1 MTVLPHILLVVG
13 VSTLLALWCGWGL
26 ARLTLPSSL
35 KPWNGLLAL
44 LLGYALVLVVGY
56 WGVRDWVGI
65 PLVLMVLI
73 PATGL
78 LNALAWVRTGPP
90 RLPKRPLVHAPL
102 AALLAV
108 TLLVGAAPLISYDH
122 PAIIGD
128 GWDVENYLPVA
139 HYLER
144 GPVSAIP
151 SAPPNPLRDYNA
163 DPPKNGLTLGFS
175 IWQGSVDT
183 LIGQEAITTFAPLLA
198 WLRMLG
204 VIAVYV
210 LFRSM
215 LGLKRWFALL
225 GAGFVS
231 AGGLLLW
238 VEYTNFG
245 MQLAAWP
252 LIPLG
257 LVVGISSTEE
267 LARRGLR
274 SWPVII
280 GAALAIAAIPVAYY
294 PALTLFAPLA
304 IGLGMATLFRSEH
317 RARIFVAAAVLAAVT
332 LIMSIPAVIDYFQ
345 GFSYRYGQQLTTLG
359 LFRYVPLTDFAGL
372 THFSLRSEPPVPLL
386 SLIAFAV
393 MCALMGAGLIWGR
406 KRVAWAG
413 FALGGIAYML
423 WLWSQQYPYAWMK
436 GGAYAAFPFLGLAA
450 MGAQGVAIGRRTMDD
465 GRKIEDDDSEGGR
478 QTTDDRRRSIV
489 EGQASRITHHALR
502 WGSVAVALSL
512 LLLMGITQAQTV
524 AEHWRE
530 PGLYAK
536 EMPAILDLRA
546 KIPAGSRVTLTSD
559 PRINGVTT
567 GLAAYMLDQASILG
581 SASTG
586 YVPSWSNGEP
596 GEVGDYALLLSGEDP
611 DVYGFSGQ
619 GRLWQGGSFTLY
631 KRDSVTLAHRSLD
644 RTMQPGDTLDFSFED
659 KYLNNERSRVWL
671 AVAALEPG
679 KLDFNGR
686 TIDISAGGSL
696 ISNSPFDEPGKIMLV
711 NSGTTPV
718 IVRWARLKLERE
730 QGDLSMDAQVWSAL
744 AQARAQVNGNTV
756 TTTVDTLLPK
766 IGPVTLALDIWDS
779 KRNAHYGWYG
789 VEQPR
794 TESRRTFTLTLD
806 LPSGIMTGIDE
817 AGVPIAIGGGLEGLQ
832 RGDYIASL
840 NMLAGTHLLA
850 APEEVFSFSIGPDGE
865 VSNVRASAPPA
876 LAVRA
881 DTPPVPLSVM
891 GPQNDVGLIGYAVS
905 EAAAHPGGEVSITL
919 WWRSYSSRLDERS
932 ILIHLRDS
940 KGERRAQAD
949 GSPANGGHPTTTWQ
963 NGDTVIDQHALKI
976 PADLPPG
983 QYNLAVGMY
992 HYPSLELVPLTQF
1005 AQLED
1010 GAIQPTKP
1018 LDGNVVLIPIQ
1029 IKP

>member
-1 MTVLPHILLVVG
+1 MTVLLHILLVVG

-26 ARLTLPSSL
+26 ARLTLPASL
-35 KPWNGLLAL
+35 KPWSGLLAL
-44 LLGYALVLVVGY
+44 LLGYAIVLVVGY
-56 WGVRDWVGI
+56 WVVRDWAGI
-65 PLVLMVLI
+65 PVVLMVLL

-90 RLPKRPLVHAPL
+90 RVPKQPLVYAPL

-108 TLLVGAAPLISYDH
+108 TLLVGVVPLISYGH

-128 GWDVENYLPVA
+128 GWDVENYLPIA
-139 HYLER
+139 RYLER
-144 GPVSAIP
+144 GPVSDIP

-163 DPPKNGLTLGFS
+163 SPPKNGLTLGFS

-183 LIGQEAITTFAPLLA
+183 LTGQEAITTFAPLLA

-210 LFRSM
+210 LFRSV

-252 LIPLG
+252 LIPFG
-257 LVVGISSTEE
+257 LVVGITAVEE
-267 LARRGLR
+267 IAKRGMS
-274 SWPVII
+274 SWPVIV
-280 GAALAIAAIPVAYY
+280 GAAISIAAIPVAYY

-304 IGLGMATLFRSEH
+304 FALGVAALLRSK
-317 RARIFVAAAVLAAVT
+317 RTARLLVAAAALAAVT
-332 LIMSIPAVIDYFQ
+332 LVMSVPAIIDYFQ

-372 THFSLRSEPPVPLL
+372 THFSLRSDPPVPLL
-386 SLIAFAV
+386 AMVAFAV
-393 MCALMGAGLIWGR
+393 ICTLMVLGLIWGR
-406 KRVAWAG
+406 KRMYWSG
-413 FALGGIAYML
+413 FALGGGAYML

-450 MGAQGVAIGRRTMDD
+450 AGVQGIWVGRRTKDEGRKSTGDGSDDGADD
-465 GRKIEDDDSEGGR
+465 GRQNAEER
-478 QTTDDRRRSIV
+478 Y
-489 EGQASRITHHALR
+489 ASRITFHVSR
-502 WGSVAVALSL
+502 WAAVAVALSL

-524 AEHWRE
+524 ADHWQK

-536 EMPAILDLRA
+536 EMPAILELRA
-546 KIPAGSRVTLTSD
+546 KIPAGSLVTLTSD

-567 GLAAYMLDQASILG
+567 GLAAYMLDQATILG
-581 SASTG
+581 NASTG
-586 YVPSWSNGEP
+586 FVPTWSNGAP
-596 GEVGDYALLLSGEDP
+596 GEIGDYALLISGEDP

-619 GRLWQGGSFTLY
+619 GHIWQGGSFTLY
-631 KRDSVTLAHRSLD
+631 KRDSVTLAHLPLD
-644 RTMQPGDTLDFSFED
+644 RTIQPGDALDLSFDE
-659 KYLNNERSRVWL
+659 KYLVNERSRVWL
-671 AVAALEPG
+671 AVAAFEPG

-686 TIDISAGGSL
+686 TIDISAGGL
-696 ISNSPFDEPGKIMLV
+696 LVGNSPLDEQGKVVLS
-711 NSGTTPV
+711 NSGTTPI

-744 AQARAQVNGNTV
+744 AQARPQVDGTTV
-756 TTTVDTLLPK
+756 TTTIDTLLPK
-766 IGPVTLALDIWDS
+766 IGPITLALDIWDAG
-779 KRNAHYGWYG
+779 RNAHYGWYG

-794 TESRRTFTLTLD
+794 TESKRTFTLTLD
-806 LPSGIMTGIDE
+806 IPSGAMMGTDG
-817 AGVPIAIGGGLEGLQ
+817 AGAPLAIGGGLEALQ

-840 NMLAGTHLLA
+840 NILAGTHLLA

-865 VSNVRASAPPA
+865 ISDVRASPPPM

-881 DTPPVPLSVM
+881 DIPPVPLSVA
-891 GPQNDVGLIGYAVS
+891 GPENDVGLTGYAVS
-905 EAAAHPGGEVSITL
+905 DEAAHPGGEVSITL
-919 WWRSYSSRLDERS
+919 WWRSYSSQLDERS
-932 ILIHLRDS
+932 VLIHLRDS
-940 KGERRAQAD
+940 KGEKRAQAD
-949 GSPANGGHPTTTWQ
+949 GPPANGGHPTTTWQ
-963 NGDTVIDQHALKI
+963 QGETVIDQHVLKI

-992 HYPSLELVPLTQF
+992 HYPSLEPVTLTLF

-1010 GAIQPTKP
+1010 GTIQPVRP
-1018 LDGNVVLIPIQ
+1018 LEGNVVLVPIE